1 MIVSFTRSASRRRG
15 RVRAGAPCRRRR
27 SPAAWTSCPC
37 SSRAPSSSGPP
48 RSWTTSSPLRPVRT
62 RLRANGGRMEVMVGY
77 SDSAKEAGVLAASL
91 ALYEAQRRIAAW
103 GWERGIDVTIFHG
116 RGGALGRGGRPDRA
130 RDRGAAAG
138 LGGRPVQGD
147 RAGRGRVRPLRR
159 PRRRVAPPRA
169 ARPRR
174 RRRAGLG
181 GGRPR
186 RLVRERDRRLLR
198 TASEAAWRALV
209 TTPGFARCFTEAT
222 PIRQIA
228 SLPIASRPVSRTAT
242 VEDLDAL
249 RAIPW
254 VFAWAQ
260 ARVNLPGWFGL
271 GSGLEAVAA
280 TRGGLARLRRL
291 HRAWPFF
298 AVIVENA
305 ELSLAKAD
313 RGARRALPR
322 AGGPARHHRDDRAR
336 SGTGPSGCCS
346 RSPATSA
353 CWTDGRGSATRSP
366 CARRTSTPSLTC
378 SSAPRRS
385 GGDAR
390 LVQTTIGGLAAG
402 LQNTG

>member
-1 MIVSFTRSASRRRG
+1 MIVSFTRSAADVAAVYALARRADAALPRRLDVVPLFESG
-15 RVRAGAPCRRRR
+15 AELERATAILDDI
-27 SPAAWTSCPC
+27 SA
-37 SSRAPSSSGPP
+37 
-48 RSWTTSSPLRPVRT
+48 LRPVRT

-103 GWERGIDVTIFHG
+103 GWERGVDVTIFHG
-116 RGGALGRGGRPDRA
+116 RGGALGRGGGPTARAIVAQPPGSVGGRFKVTEQGEVAFARYGDPDVAWHHLEQLVRA
-130 RDRGAAAG
+130 VAAAPG
-138 LGGRPVQGD
+138 SEVADP
-147 RAGRGRVRPLRR
+147 AGSY
-159 PRRRVAPPRA
+159 AN
-169 ARPRR
+169 
-174 RRRAGLG
+174 
-181 GGRPR
+181 
-186 RLVRERDRRLLR
+186 EITLLR
-198 TASEAAWRALV
+198 TASEAAWRDLV

-313 RGARRALPR
+313 RGLAARYLERARRPDITETIVR
-322 AGGPARHHRDDRAR
+322 EWDRTERLVLAI
-336 SGTGPSGCCS
+336 TGHE
-346 RSPATSA
+346 RLL
-353 CWTDGRGSATRSP
+353 DGRPWLRDTVALRAPYLDALSHLQLRSLDDPAATRV
-366 CARRTSTPSLTC
+366 
-378 SSAPRRS
+378 
-385 GGDAR
+385 
-390 LVQTTIGGLAAG
+390 VQSTIGGLAAG